1 MFRLPAEFRPPTR
14 SVEVS
19 PRGQPARG
27 LDEKETTVDPKLEE
41 ATGRVKE
48 AAGALTGDDDLK
60 AEGQADQA
68 EAKAREAVDD
78 AADKAK
84 DAVAGAAKAAEGVI
98 DSVKDKLS

>member
-1 MFRLPAEFRPPTR
+1 M
-14 SVEVS
+14 
-19 PRGQPARG
+19 
-27 LDEKETTVDPKLEE
+27 DPKIEE

-48 AAGALTGDDDLK
+48 AAGALTGDEDLK

-68 EAKAREAVDD
+68 KAQAQQALNN

-84 DAVAGAAKAAEGVI
+84 GVVKDVADAAEGVI